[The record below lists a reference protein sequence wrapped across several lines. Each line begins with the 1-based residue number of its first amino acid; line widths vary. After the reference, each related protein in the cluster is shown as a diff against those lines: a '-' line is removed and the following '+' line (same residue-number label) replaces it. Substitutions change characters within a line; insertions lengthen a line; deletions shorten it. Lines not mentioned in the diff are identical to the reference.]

1 MTQSVEVVPL
11 GGLGEFGMHTMAFS
25 SEDSIIVIDCG
36 ILFPEQELLGVDI
49 VVPDITY
56 LLENRE
62 KVSAIIL
69 THGHEDHIGALPFI
83 LPYIDVPVYGSAF
96 TLALVRRKLEDHNL
110 LSETTLIEIHPN
122 DKIELGPFGVEFI
135 AVTHS
140 IVDSLALAIRTPAGL
155 IIHTGDF
162 KIDYSP
168 MDEHHFDIAAF
179 AAYGREGVLALF
191 SDSTNAERSGYTPSE
206 RAVEGRFESIFAEV
220 KGRIVIS
227 CFSSAI
233 HRIQI
238 IADTAHRHGRHLAF
252 LGRRMI
258 TNTEMADQM
267 GALTL
272 PPGLVIRGKE
282 IKNYP
287 RNEVAVIASG
297 CQGEPMAALARISL
311 EQHRDL
317 KLDPGDTVILSSRMI
332 PGNERAISRMMDHL
346 YRRNADVIYQDSSS
360 SPPVHVSGHASAEE
374 LKLMMM
380 LVKPRFFVPIH
391 GDYRHL
397 HRHAAIAD
405 QTGVIKEKVL
415 IAETGDV
422 IRLDAESISVTG
434 KAPVGRVLIDQGS
447 LEEVADIVV
456 RDRRHISED
465 GIVLPVIVI
474 NRQTG
479 ELESPPEVVFRG
491 MTVTDD
497 DGLVDE
503 CRDLVIETIDSS
515 TLEERGDWAVIKDKI
530 RRALRKYISKQ
541 LSKRPFILPVIMEV

>member
-1 MTQSVEVVPL
+1 MTDTLEVVPL
-11 GGLGEFGMHTMAFS
+11 GGLGEFGMHMMAFS
-25 SEDSIIVIDCG
+25 SDDSIIVIDCG

-56 LLENRE
+56 LLDNRE
-62 KVSAIIL
+62 KVRAIVL

-83 LPYIDVPVYGSAF
+83 LPYLNVPVYGSPF
-96 TLALVRRKLEDHNL
+96 TLALVRRKLEDHDL
-110 LSETTLIEIHPN
+110 LTESTLIEVHPE
-122 DKIELGPFGVEFI
+122 DAIQLGPFGVEFI

-162 KIDYSP
+162 KIDHSP
-168 MDEHHFDIAAF
+168 IDGHHFDLPAF

-191 SDSTNAERSGYTPSE
+191 SDSTNAEREGYTPSE
-206 RAVEGRFESIFAEV
+206 RAVEGRFETIFAEAE
-220 KGRIVIS
+220 GRIIVS
-227 CFSSAI
+227 CFTSAI

-238 IADTAHRHGRHLAF
+238 IADAAHRHGRLLAF
-252 LGRRMI
+252 LGRRML
-258 TNTEMADQM
+258 TNSDMAQQLGSLD
-267 GALTL
+267 L
-272 PPGLVIRGKE
+272 PPGLVIRPRE
-282 IKNYP
+282 IKNHA
-287 RNEVAVIASG
+287 RDKVCVVVSG
-297 CQGEPMAALARISL
+297 CQGEPMSAMARVAVD
-311 EQHRDL
+311 QHKDL
-317 KLDPGDTVILSSRMI
+317 HLDAGDTVVLSSRMI

-346 YRRNADVIYQDSSS
+346 YRRQAEVIYQDGST
-360 SPPVHVSGHASAEE
+360 PPVHVSGHASAEE

-397 HRHAAIAD
+397 HRHAAIAE
-405 QTGVIKEKVL
+405 QTGIVEREIL

-422 IRLDAESISVTG
+422 IRLDADSISIVG

-447 LEEVADIVV
+447 LEEVADLVV
-456 RDRRHISED
+456 RDRRHISQD

-479 ELESPPEVVFRG
+479 ELECPPEMVFRC

-497 DGLVDE
+497 DELVEE
-503 CRDLVIETIDSS
+503 CRDLVIETIEDSS
-515 TLEERGDWAVIKDKI
+515 LEERGDWAVIKEKI
-530 RRALRKYISKQ
+530 RRALKRYISKR
-541 LSKRPFILPVIMEV
+541 LSKRPFILPVIMEI